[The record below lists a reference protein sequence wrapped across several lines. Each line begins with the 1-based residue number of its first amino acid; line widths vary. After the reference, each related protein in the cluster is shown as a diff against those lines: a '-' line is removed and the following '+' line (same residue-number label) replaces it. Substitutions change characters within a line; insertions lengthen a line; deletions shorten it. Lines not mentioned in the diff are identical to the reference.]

1 MPANAGIHVFLVA
14 VEQGVDGRDK
24 PGHDGGQIE
33 RSGTSM
39 RLTLSP
45 LALFLAFVASAAA
58 QTLEQVKVGTT
69 NVASDVG
76 FFIAEQK
83 GYFRDAGI
91 AVTTTTFASAAKMIA
106 PLGTGEIDVG
116 GGTVAAGLY
125 NAVERGINIKVVADK
140 ASVEEGYEY
149 STLLV
154 RKDLADSSRYKSLAD
169 LKGMTVA
176 TASQGAG
183 SESALNEA
191 LKKGGLKFT
200 DVNVVY
206 MGFPEMLVALRN
218 KAIDAGVTNEP
229 TVTRAIEQ
237 GFAVRASRSAI
248 YPGQQTAVVLYADG
262 FITKRRPVAQKLMSA
277 YIRALRDY
285 NDALKDGHIAGPG
298 ADDIIAILT
307 KYTRIK
313 DPKIYRDM
321 VPFAANPNGQVN
333 KTTLANDWDFFK
345 SRGLISGH
353 VTVDRVIDNSF
364 ADEAVRQLGLYKPK
378 S

>member
-1 MPANAGIHVFLVA
+1 
-14 VEQGVDGRDK
+14 
-24 PGHDGGQIE
+24 
-33 RSGTSM
+33 M
-39 RLTLSP
+39 RLPRSP
-45 LALFLAFVASAAA
+45 LAFILAFAAAAAAA

-91 AVTTTTFASAAKMIA
+91 DVTTTTFASAAKMIA
-106 PLGTGEIDVG
+106 PLGTGELDVG

-154 RKDLADSSRYKSLAD
+154 RKDLADSRRYKSLAD
-169 LKGMTVA
+169 LKGMTIA

-206 MGFPEMLVALRN
+206 MGFPEMLAALRN

-237 GFAVRASRSAI
+237 GFAVRASKNAI
-248 YPGQQTAVVLYADG
+248 YPGQQTAVVLYADE
-262 FITKRRPVAQKLMSA
+262 FINKRRAVAQKFMNA

-285 NDALKDGHIAGPG
+285 NDALKDGHLAGPG
-298 ADDIIAILT
+298 AAEIIAILT
-307 KYTRIK
+307 RETGIK
-313 DPKIYRDM
+313 DPKVYRDM
-321 VPFAANPNGQVN
+321 IPFAANPNGQVN
-333 KTTLANDWDFFK
+333 KATLANDYDFFK
-345 SRGLISGH
+345 SRGLIHSN
-353 VTVDRVIDNSF
+353 VTVDQVIDNSF
-364 ADEAVRQLGLYKPK
+364 ADEAVRQLGVYKPK